1 MEITQESITFGKYK
15 DLPLPKMLRDRK
27 YCSWL
32 LQQEWFKKSYE
43 YLFNRVS
50 EYNPKINFL
59 PILNESKNVGVL
71 KFIDE
76 YIYFHL
82 KPIPDIVLTD
92 NEKKC
97 YEYYL
102 YSIKCLE
109 EKIIDNNSYDIK
121 APTSW
126 LNKFEKKYGL
136 SRDIFKEFLEANELP
151 NIPYIVEDIKKMG
164 GIEYKGAK
172 SFLIA
177 KEKSLNQEKFWEI
190 LLKKIYGEEI
200 SSQYKFK
207 HCFFDFIHIKS
218 NVVYECK
225 LGLKDF
231 DIEQFNKYMS
241 TIGHFTLVYL
251 IGNDGIIDLDK
262 KTIYTTNEEYYKNY
276 IEKFKLDD
284 SQKITKSKNRN
295 SILFDRLI
303 SNFTIIS
310 LKDIEN
316 YFMNKFNSS

>member
-15 DLPLPKMLRDRK
+15 DLPLSKMLRDRK

-32 LQQEWFKKSYE
+32 LQQEWFKKNYE
-43 YLFNRVS
+43 YLFNRLS

-59 PILNESKNVGVL
+59 PILKESKNTGIL

-82 KPIPDIVLTD
+82 KSIPDSELDV

-102 YSIKCLE
+102 YSINCLQ
-109 EKIIDNNSYDIK
+109 EKIIDGGTYDIK

-136 SRDIFKEFLEANELP
+136 SRDIFKEFLDANELP
-151 NIPYIVEDIKKMG
+151 NIPYIVEDIKRMG

-190 LLKKIYGEEI
+190 LLKKIYGEDI
-200 SSQYKFK
+200 SSQYKFR

-231 DIEQFNKYMS
+231 DVEQFNKYMS
-241 TIGHFTLVYL
+241 TIGHFSLVYL
-251 IGNDGIIDLDK
+251 IGNDCVIDINK
-262 KTIYTTNEEYYKNY
+262 KSIFTTNEKYYKDY

-284 SQKITKSKNRN
+284 MIKITKSKNRS

-303 SNFTIIS
+303 CDYKIIS
-310 LKDIEN
+310 VEKIEN
-316 YFMNKFNSS
+316 YFI